1 MQVPAFLLRR
11 LYVKGSLRN
20 VNGGFE
26 FDLKNTLGSGYAEA
40 ALPLSVDGVELPI
53 AAARFIVDGDVL
65 RFDEVSPERTMTLG
79 MNKVVTVAADAPP
92 LVPGKHKIA
101 IGFVVTGM
109 GNMAFDVTDAIEDPA
124 RRESNDAAG

>member
-20 VNGGFE
+20 VDGGFE

-40 ALPLSVDGVELPI
+40 ALPLSVDGVELPLSS
-53 AAARFIVDGDVL
+53 ARFIVDGVAL
-65 RFDEVSPERTMTLG
+65 RFDEVSSERTMTLG
-79 MNKVVTVAADAPP
+79 MNRTVTVAAEAAPLP
-92 LVPGKHKIA
+92 PGKHKIA

-109 GNMAFDVTDAIEDPA
+109 GNMAFDVTDAIDGESA
-124 RRESNDAAG
+124 ESNDAAG